1 MTLSASTYIDKRA
14 LFYFQ
19 TRICGIWVSLSLSSI
34 YPLLEIMNTQINTKM
49 YNNLTRNA
57 EMTQR
62 KWQDPHESIKGW
74 QIAQCVSGH
83 ICRHWGPSLQVLCA
97 PGYLLIGGVE
107 SQCVLPWLG
116 RCITA
121 QWQGLQIV
129 VILDGWM
136 GGGLIVAH
144 RYRHIDTYTDTGV
157 DIDIDKILSLSVIHT
172 HTHTHTHTPLQR
184 NRQTQIS
191 QTAIGIL
198 RKDGI
203 LGSGLPRDIY
213 MFSLYCQHGW
223 RLLKI
228 RMSYPWPF
236 LSSLAAAGWVEKLIA
251 SSLEYYNFLNSLP
264 TTVS

>member
-1 MTLSASTYIDKRA
+1 MAMPAVNETKSWSLSFSREAPATACGASQSSWSYQHQAGKGRCSMLLIFFSIWIEFGNTIMALLCLHHNLYIYIKEHLEMTLSASTYIDMRA
-14 LFYFQ
+14 LFNFQ

-62 KWQDPHESIKGW
+62 KWQDPHESDKGW

-97 PGYLLIGGVE
+97 PGHLLIGGVE
-107 SQCVLPWLG
+107 SQYVLPWPG

-136 GGGLIVAH
+136 AGWVDS
-144 RYRHIDTYTDTGV
+144 RHIDT
-157 DIDIDKILSLSVIHT
+157 DI
-172 HTHTHTHTPLQR
+172 
-184 NRQTQIS
+184 
-191 QTAIGIL
+191 
-198 RKDGI
+198 
-203 LGSGLPRDIY
+203 
-213 MFSLYCQHGW
+213 
-223 RLLKI
+223 
-228 RMSYPWPF
+228 
-236 LSSLAAAGWVEKLIA
+236 
-251 SSLEYYNFLNSLP
+251 
-264 TTVS
+264 